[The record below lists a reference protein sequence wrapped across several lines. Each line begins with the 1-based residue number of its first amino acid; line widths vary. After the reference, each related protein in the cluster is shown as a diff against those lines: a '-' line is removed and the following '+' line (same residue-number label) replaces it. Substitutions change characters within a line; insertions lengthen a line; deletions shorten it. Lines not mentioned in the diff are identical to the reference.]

1 MSLKYYLNGKIAS
14 RAQAE
19 LWFVSW
25 ELECPGRCHSSREAC
40 DVFQKA
46 LNKEPAALQ
55 MIGLSG
61 IGFAPDL
68 ALALRALNTSIATG
82 GEYPQALYQISAS
95 YGVSHEEL
103 QAQYDA
109 QFVT

>member
-1 MSLKYYLNGKIAS
+1 MRLKYYLNGKIAS

-25 ELECPGRCHSSREAC
+25 ALECPGRCRSSREAC

-61 IGFAPDL
+61 IGF

>member
-1 MSLKYYLNGKIAS
+1 LNGKIAS
-14 RAQAE
+14 CAQAE

-25 ELECPGRCHSSREAC
+25 ALECPGRCHSSREAC

-68 ALALRALNTSIATG
+68 ALALRALT
-82 GEYPQALYQISAS
+82 QALPPAANTRKPCTRSAPATAWATKNCRLNTMPS
-95 YGVSHEEL
+95 SWP
-103 QAQYDA
+103 
-109 QFVT
+109 

>member
-1 MSLKYYLNGKIAS
+1 MKEKYYLNGKTANH
-14 RAQAE
+14 AQAE

-25 ELECPGRCHSSREAC
+25 ALECPGRCRSSGEARE
-40 DVFQKA
+40 VFQKA
-46 LNKEPAALQ
+46 LNQEPSALQ
-55 MIGLSG
+55 MLEESG

-68 ALALRALNTSIATG
+68 ALALRALNQSLDVG
-82 GEYPQALYQISAS
+82 GEYPQALFQISTG